1 MERKQRHMTAPA
13 FDHPYIDVDEQRDT
27 PRPHRYVH
35 GGFTGTDTRFS
46 LYFPPPEIYQGRFF
60 QHITPVPESEH
71 LAQSATGQEDRI
83 GFAFSA
89 GGYFLETNGGG
100 TGGTPD
106 GATDPTIAGYRANA
120 AAAEH
125 SRVMARQVYGD
136 HRPYGYAYGGSGGAF
151 RTMGCAENTEG
162 VWDGFVPYVPGSPM
176 AAPNVFS
183 VRMHAQRLLRHQFDR
198 IVDAVEPGG
207 SGDPHAGL
215 TAEESAAL
223 TEVTRMGFPIRS
235 WFGHRTMGTHAF
247 GTLYPHIVVA
257 DPGYFEEFWTTP
269 GHLGAD
275 PDSSIH
281 RDRFR
286 FDGTVTSV
294 LLRRDAPDLGPFG
307 EPPEAPQGGV
317 DEAFKGASGQG
328 DAVLALRLASVP
340 DTDTLGAEL
349 TVTSGA
355 ASGTRLRLKGFWHD
369 LAVVD
374 MPDTEHSLTGV
385 RPGDSVHV
393 DNSNFLAAQT
403 YHRHQVPGPE
413 YPVWDQYRD
422 ATGAPLLPQRPF
434 LLAPSFA
441 AAAAGHVPGGKFTGK
456 MIVVSCLLDREA
468 FPWQADWYR
477 GRAAEHFG
485 DALDGHFRL
494 WYVDNALHADAERQ
508 EHPTHTVSYLGVLH
522 EALRSLADWVEK
534 DIPPAHSTR
543 YEIRD
548 GHVVVPASATERGGV
563 QPVAR
568 ITADGTQ
575 RADVPAGT
583 RVTLTA
589 KVECPPGAGRIVRV
603 QWDLDG
609 DGTYEVDEVVD
620 PVTRLTLERH
630 HTYAEPGTRFAT
642 VRVSTQRDADPE
654 TPFARIDNLARARI
668 VVRD

>member
-1 MERKQRHMTAPA
+1 MTAQT
-13 FDHPYIDVDEQRDT
+13 FDSPYVDIDEWRDT
-27 PRPHRYVH
+27 PQPHRYVH
-35 GGFTGTDTRFS
+35 GGFKGTDTRFS

-100 TGGTPD
+100 PSGTPGSD
-106 GATDPTIAGYRANA
+106 TDPAVAGYRANA
-120 AAAEH
+120 AAAEY
-125 SRVMARQVYGD
+125 SRVAARQVYDD

-176 AAPNVFS
+176 AAPNVFA
-183 VRMHAQRLLRHQFDR
+183 VRMHAQRVLRHKFKR

-207 SGDPHAGL
+207 SGDPHEGL

-223 TEVTRMGFPIRS
+223 TEVTRMGFPIHS

-247 GTLYPHIVVA
+247 GTLYPHIVAA
-257 DPGYFEEFWTTP
+257 DPGYFEEFWTVP

-281 RDRFR
+281 RDRVR
-286 FDGTVTSV
+286 FDGTVSAV
-294 LLRRDAPDLGPFG
+294 LMRGDAPDLGPFTDPG
-307 EPPEAPQGGV
+307 QAPRGGV
-317 DEAFKGASGQG
+317 DEAFKGPSGEG
-328 DAVLALRLASVP
+328 DTVVALRLTSAP
-340 DTDTLGAEL
+340 DTEILGAEL
-349 TVTSGA
+349 TVTSGDA
-355 ASGTRLRLKGFWHD
+355 AGARLRLKGFWQD

-374 MPDTEHSLTGV
+374 TPDTERALADV
-385 RPGDSVHV
+385 RPGDTVRV

-422 ATGAPLLPQRPF
+422 AAGDPTPPQRPF
-434 LLAPSFA
+434 LLAPMFA
-441 AAAAGHVPGGKFTGK
+441 AAAAGHVPTGKFTGK

-477 GRAAEHFG
+477 GKAAEHLG
-485 DALDGHFRL
+485 DALDDHFRL

-508 EHPTHTVSYLGVLH
+508 EHPTFTVSYLGVLH

-534 DIPPAHSTR
+534 GRPPAPSTR
-543 YEIRD
+543 YEISD
-548 GHVVVPASATERGGV
+548 GQVVVPGSAADRGGV
-563 QPVAR
+563 QPVVR
-568 ITADGTQ
+568 LDADGGT
-575 RADVPAGT
+575 RADVPVDT
-583 RVTLTA
+583 RVTLAAT
-589 KVECPPGAGRIVRV
+589 VETPPGAGRIVRA

-609 DGTYEVDEVVD
+609 DGVYEIDDVVE
-620 PVTRLTLERH
+620 PVSRLVLERH
-630 HTYAEPGTRFAT
+630 HTYAEPGTHFAT
-642 VRVSTQRDADPE
+642 VRVAAQRDADPD
-654 TPFARIDNLARARI
+654 TPFGRVDNLARARI
-668 VVRD
+668 VVGD